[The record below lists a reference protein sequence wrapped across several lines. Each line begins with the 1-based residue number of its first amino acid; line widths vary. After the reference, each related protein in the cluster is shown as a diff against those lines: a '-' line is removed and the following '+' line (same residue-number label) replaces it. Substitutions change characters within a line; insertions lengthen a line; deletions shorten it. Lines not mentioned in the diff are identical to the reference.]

1 MIFLIRWLYRR
12 HRAHGTSR
20 NPHGPPVRAGA
31 RNVMSRAPRGSL
43 RPARF
48 SRNKQARFF
57 TLLLPLVF
65 LVILVGMFGNHTVGP
80 AHIKESTYFVP
91 GLAALAVISSSFV
104 NLVMSITAQRESGV
118 LKRRR
123 VTPVPASVLIAG
135 RALST
140 MTVSLGVLAA
150 VLVVGRF
157 AYDVRLPVGAI
168 PAVALIAIVGSIT
181 FCVLGY
187 ALSSLIGSADAA
199 QPIVQAIVLPLYFI
213 SGVFVPAVELPAWL
227 RRVAEVFPVERLAD
241 SLHQAFDVAPRATSV
256 AWSDL
261 GVLALW
267 IGAGLAVV
275 LWRFKWTPA
284 GRSA

>member
-1 MIFLIRWLYRR
+1 MRARR
-12 HRAHGTSR
+12 EERYVSCSTRLATTCSLSR
-20 NPHGPPVRAGA
+20 
-31 RNVMSRAPRGSL
+31 
-43 RPARF
+43 
-48 SRNKQARFF
+48 RNKQARFF

-241 SLHQAFDVAPRATSV
+241 SLHQAFDVARARHRSPGATSV
-256 AWSDL
+256 SSPSGSVQVSRSRS
-261 GVLALW
+261 GVSSGLLPAVRHDC
-267 IGAGLAVV
+267 AGS
-275 LWRFKWTPA
+275 
-284 GRSA
+284 G